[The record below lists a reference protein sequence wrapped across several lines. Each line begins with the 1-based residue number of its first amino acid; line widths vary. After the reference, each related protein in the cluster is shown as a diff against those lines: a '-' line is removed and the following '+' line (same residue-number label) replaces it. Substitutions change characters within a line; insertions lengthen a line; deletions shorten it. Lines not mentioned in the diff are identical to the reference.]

1 MKQYRVK
8 SRTVIWFG
16 YVLIKEKVQV
26 KRRWFWKTID
36 TRYYGPYPSRL
47 DAYLAIEN
55 RGGAVINY

>member
-26 KRRWFWKTID
+26 KGRWFWKTID
-36 TRYYGPYPSRL
+36 TRFFGPYPSRL
-47 DAYLAIEN
+47 EAYLAIEN
-55 RGGAVINY
+55 RGGAVITI

>member
-26 KRRWFWKTID
+26 KGRWFWKTID
-36 TRYYGPYPSRL
+36 TRHYGPYPSRL
-47 DAYLAIEN
+47 DAYIAIEN